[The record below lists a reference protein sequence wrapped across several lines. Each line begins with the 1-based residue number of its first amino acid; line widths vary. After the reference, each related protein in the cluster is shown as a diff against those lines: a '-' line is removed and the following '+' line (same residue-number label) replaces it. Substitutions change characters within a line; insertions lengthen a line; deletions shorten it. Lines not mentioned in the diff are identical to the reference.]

1 MINLNKKQLK
11 KFKSI
16 QSKLLAE
23 GLQIEIETSSR
34 RLVVGNG
41 GVHNGVCPAMLLKLL
56 KCKGEVESF
65 NVVPG
70 KSYVIVNYVSLKS
83 SEDAYNSLQS
93 TEIEKSDGGPKAT
106 LYFYYL
112 SLNCSGGK
120 AIKTL
125 QDAQRAPE
133 GLCVVE
139 DFITEDEEEELIR
152 KVERDIEEQADNK
165 VQEELKHRRVVHYGY
180 KFRYGSNDVDLEDP
194 LAEEGMP
201 EHVTRVVDKLVGWDQ
216 KPDQCTVNRYDPGHG
231 ISQHVDNPD
240 AFSSTISS
248 LSLGSPVIFEMRH
261 PAGSMH
267 SFLLKPRSLLT
278 MKGESRYEWTHGIK
292 ARKVDLVVDPES
304 KSEALVHRGVRWS
317 LTFRKVEMKSE
328 EKKMPLT
335 GSNRAVEIE
344 QAHVHKVYDKIAE
357 HFASTREKPWP
368 NVVKFLNGLDS
379 NSLVLDVGCGSGRYL
394 KARSDLCIVGCDR
407 SSSLIDICNGKHPF
421 VLVCDGLL
429 LPWKSGHFD
438 ACICIAVIH
447 HYFTEE
453 RRKRAIREIL
463 RVLRGGGR
471 ALVYVWASEQK
482 YKNSKSSYLKP
493 SSKDRCE
500 VSQLEKLTVDGSS
513 SCTLPIHK
521 NRNNF
526 AEQDMFVPWKNKSK
540 CDENTHYRFYH
551 VFKEGE
557 LNNLFLSVGGCSIVD
572 SYHDNGN
579 WATIVQ
585 KDK

>member
-152 KVERDIEEQADNK
+152 KIERDIEEQADNK
-165 VQEELKHRRVVHYGY
+165 VQEELKPCRGVHYGY

-201 EHVTRVVDKLVGWDQ
+201 
-216 KPDQCTVNRYDPGHG
+216 
-231 ISQHVDNPD
+231 
-240 AFSSTISS
+240 
-248 LSLGSPVIFEMRH
+248 
-261 PAGSMH
+261 
-267 SFLLKPRSLLT
+267 FL
-278 MKGESRYEWTHGIK
+278 M
-292 ARKVDLVVDPES
+292 
-304 KSEALVHRGVRWS
+304 
-317 LTFRKVEMKSE
+317 
-328 EKKMPLT
+328 
-335 GSNRAVEIE
+335 
-344 QAHVHKVYDKIAE
+344 
-357 HFASTREKPWP
+357 
-368 NVVKFLNGLDS
+368 
-379 NSLVLDVGCGSGRYL
+379 
-394 KARSDLCIVGCDR
+394 
-407 SSSLIDICNGKHPF
+407 
-421 VLVCDGLL
+421 
-429 LPWKSGHFD
+429 
-438 ACICIAVIH
+438 
-447 HYFTEE
+447 
-453 RRKRAIREIL
+453 
-463 RVLRGGGR
+463 
-471 ALVYVWASEQK
+471 
-482 YKNSKSSYLKP
+482 
-493 SSKDRCE
+493 
-500 VSQLEKLTVDGSS
+500 
-513 SCTLPIHK
+513 
-521 NRNNF
+521 
-526 AEQDMFVPWKNKSK
+526 
-540 CDENTHYRFYH
+540 
-551 VFKEGE
+551 
-557 LNNLFLSVGGCSIVD
+557 
-572 SYHDNGN
+572 
-579 WATIVQ
+579 
-585 KDK
+585 